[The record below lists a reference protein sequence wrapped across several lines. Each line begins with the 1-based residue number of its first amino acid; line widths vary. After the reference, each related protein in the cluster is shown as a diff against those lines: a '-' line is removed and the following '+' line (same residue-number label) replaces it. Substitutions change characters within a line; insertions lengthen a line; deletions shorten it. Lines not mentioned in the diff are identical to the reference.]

1 MAVDGQY
8 RKLVMR
14 AAGATTAQI
23 LADCRGYGHKDLPC
37 DHPVRQIR
45 IAKGGLCPLEAGM
58 RIAVAEIDEAPAG
71 VDTEED
77 LAATRRRL
85 GH

>member
-8 RKLVMR
+8 WKLVMR

-23 LADCRGYGHKDLPC
+23 LANCLGYGYKDLSC

-58 RIAVAEIDEAPAG
+58 RIRGQPHGNIPQNMRHLTG
-71 VDTEED
+71 
-77 LAATRRRL
+77 
-85 GH
+85 

>member
-8 RKLVMR
+8 WKLVMR

-23 LADCRGYGHKDLPC
+23 LADCLGYGYKDLSC

-45 IAKGGLCPLEAGM
+45 IVKGDLCSLEASQRIRGQPHRNIPQNM
-58 RIAVAEIDEAPAG
+58 RHVTG
-71 VDTEED
+71 
-77 LAATRRRL
+77 
-85 GH
+85 

>member
-8 RKLVMR
+8 WKLVMR

-23 LADCRGYGHKDLPC
+23 LAHCRSYCHKNLSC

-45 IAKGGLCPLEAGM
+45 IAKGDLCPLEAGKRIRGQPNGNIPQNM
-58 RIAVAEIDEAPAG
+58 RHLTG
-71 VDTEED
+71 
-77 LAATRRRL
+77 
-85 GH
+85 

>member
-14 AAGATTAQI
+14 AAGATTVQV
-23 LADCRGYGHKDLPC
+23 LADCHSYGHKNLSC

-45 IAKGGLCPLEAGM
+45 IAKGDLCPPEAGKRIRGQPNGNIPQNM
-58 RIAVAEIDEAPAG
+58 RHLTG
-71 VDTEED
+71 
-77 LAATRRRL
+77 
-85 GH
+85 

>member
-8 RKLVMR
+8 WKLVMR

-23 LADCRGYGHKDLPC
+23 LANCLGYGYKDLSC

-45 IAKGGLCPLEAGM
+45 IAKGDLCPLEAGQRIRGQPHRNIPQNM
-58 RIAVAEIDEAPAG
+58 RHVTG
-71 VDTEED
+71 
-77 LAATRRRL
+77 
-85 GH
+85 